1 MGSLWPRLRPV
12 QRNPIVAPMSAPTSA
27 PEGTRAK
34 FGRALV
40 PKYEVRRVV
49 GSGGFAE
56 VYEVWDKDL
65 ERRLAVKVLR
75 PDVAWTGG
83 MIERFQRETRA
94 AARLEHPNIL
104 PIHFVGEGEGLA
116 YYAMPFVDGM
126 SSGELLKRS
135 GALPPERAL
144 AIIIPILDALD
155 HAHKAGLLHRDIK
168 PDNIMLDVARGRP
181 PLGDFGIARRLD
193 SDASAGLTQTGLVIG
208 TPHYMSPEQALGDP
222 NLGPASD
229 LYSLGAV
236 LFQMV
241 TGAPPFDGESSQQIV
256 GKHIADPPPAAHDVN
271 PDVPR
276 ELSDVILRLLAKQ
289 PRERFASPGEVIA
302 ALESDRQPST
312 VRSRASAAQA
322 ATQLLVSGATEKR
335 RTVGPSDGRTVK
347 RSDNPTV
354 RRRLGW
360 VVLAIALPVLALA
373 AGAMFFR
380 QPQLVFENRLTD
392 MVAVQVGGEERRIL
406 PGGSFA
412 LKLERGRRLD
422 LSWQLVS
429 RLGVSLGDT
438 IGIANPRGTT
448 RLAATARPAHGAFFE
463 PLITNETGEP
473 LSITVNAGLAG
484 SQRCG
489 CTVPPGAVRMAIGY
503 YPLFENSTVRAEA
516 GGGGRSA
523 TFKDLG
529 PQVDATRGIVGL
541 LFKENDLRTTH

>member
-1 MGSLWPRLRPV
+1 MAEPASDTASKL
-12 QRNPIVAPMSAPTSA
+12 S
-27 PEGTRAK
+27 
-34 FGRALV
+34 RALGA
-40 PKYEVRRVV
+40 KYEVRRLV

-75 PDVAWTGG
+75 PDVAWTAG

-94 AARLEHPNIL
+94 AARLEHANIL
-104 PIHFVGEGEGLA
+104 PIHFVGDGEGLV

-126 SSGELLKRS
+126 SLGELLKRS
-135 GALPPERAL
+135 GEGALPPERAL

-155 HAHKAGLLHRDIK
+155 HAHKAGLIHRDIK

-181 PLGDFGIARRLD
+181 LLVDFGIARRLD
-193 SDASAGLTQTGLVIG
+193 SDAPAGITQTGLVIG

-289 PRERFASPGEVIA
+289 PSDRFRSAGEVIA
-302 ALESDRQPST
+302 ALESDKGLHT
-312 VRSRASAAQA
+312 VRSRATAAQE
-322 ATQLLVSGATEKR
+322 ATQLLVSGATTR
-335 RTVGPSDGRTVK
+335 ATAARPGGRTA
-347 RSDNPTV
+347 RP
-354 RRRLGW
+354 RRVGW
-360 VVLAIALPVLALA
+360 VALAIALPVLALG

-380 QPQLVFENRLTD
+380 QPTLVFQNRLTD
-392 MVAVQVGGEERRIL
+392 MVAVQVAGEERRIL
-406 PGGSFA
+406 PGGSFE
-412 LKLERGRRLD
+412 LKLERGRQLN

-438 IGIANPRGTT
+438 IAIANPRGTV
-448 RLAATARPAHGAFFE
+448 RLAATARPEHRAYFA
-463 PLITNETGEP
+463 PLITNETGQP

-484 SQRCG
+484 AQRCG
-489 CTVPPGAVRMAIGY
+489 CTIPPGAVRMAIGY
-503 YPLFENSTVRAEA
+503 YPLFENSTVRADA
-516 GGGGRSA
+516 AGRSA
-523 TFKDLG
+523 TFRDLG
-529 PQVDATRGIVGL
+529 KQVDVARGTVGL
-541 LFKENDLRTTH
+541 LFRAEDLR

>member
-1 MGSLWPRLRPV
+1 MADTLTSL
-12 QRNPIVAPMSAPTSA
+12 
-27 PEGTRAK
+27 AK
-34 FGRALV
+34 ALG

-75 PDVAWTGG
+75 PDVAWTAG

-104 PIHFVGEGEGLA
+104 PIHFVGDGEGLV

-126 SSGELLKRS
+126 SLGELLKRS

-155 HAHKAGLLHRDIK
+155 HAHKAGLIHRDIK
-168 PDNIMLDVARGRP
+168 PDNIMLDTARGRP
-181 PLGDFGIARRLD
+181 LLVDFGIARRLD
-193 SDASAGLTQTGLVIG
+193 SGAGASLTQTGLVIG

-222 NLGPASD
+222 NLGPRSD
-229 LYSLGAV
+229 LYSLGCV

-241 TGAPPFDGESSQQIV
+241 TGSPPFDGESSQQVV
-256 GKHIADPPPAAHDVN
+256 GKHIADPPPAASDVN
-271 PDVPR
+271 PKVPR
-276 ELSDVILRLLAKQ
+276 EMSDVILRCLEKQ
-289 PRERFASPGEVIA
+289 PGDRFQSAREVIA
-302 ALESDRQPST
+302 ALGNDRQPSE
-312 VRSRASAAQA
+312 
-322 ATQLLVSGATEKR
+322 ATELLVSGA
-335 RTVGPSDGRTVK
+335 RTAPRTGGRPGGRTAK
-347 RSDNPTV
+347 P
-354 RRRLGW
+354 RRMGW
-360 VVLAIALPVLALA
+360 VILAIALPVLALG
-373 AGAMFFR
+373 AGALFFR
-380 QPQLVFENRLTD
+380 QPTLVFENRLTD

-406 PGGSFA
+406 PGGSFN
-412 LKLERGRRLD
+412 LKLDRARRLD

-438 IGIANPRGTT
+438 IRVARPRGTE
-448 RLAATARPAHGAFFE
+448 RVVATARPTHGAYFA
-463 PLITNETGEP
+463 PLITNETGRP
-473 LSITVNAGLAG
+473 LAITVNAGLAG
-484 SQRCG
+484 SMRCG

-503 YPLFENSTVRAEA
+503 YPLFENSTVRADA
-516 GGGGRSA
+516 DGRSA

-541 LFKENDLRTTH
+541 LFKEADLRTGSSYPD